1 MQRWKGAKMLYQ
13 IMKPEF
19 SLLLLLY
26 GLGAMISAMI
36 FVYGFHTYQPLRYK
50 KGLITASGLF
60 CASFILMFIR
70 VTQPFEKAADILLFV
85 SAALALT
92 AFISAVITVFF
103 YLAEKKD
110 TASLPAIN
118 ILHVIEDYVLIVDT
132 DNKVVF
138 STCPDDLKWLVLNK
152 KEDRTTEIYNEGMYY
167 SASFSPI
174 IKKNTVIGY
183 IGIIGNI
190 TAEKVLIDELS
201 EQNERLKQI
210 NQMLDT
216 QVSIDD
222 ALLLAKNQQRVSVE
236 IQQKI
241 GKRMTE
247 VTGLIDKM
255 EAEANKTEQCN
266 NLDILS
272 EYLRSILQ
280 DIRKVVN

>member
-1 MQRWKGAKMLYQ
+1 MLYQ

>member
-1 MQRWKGAKMLYQ
+1 
-13 IMKPEF
+13 
-19 SLLLLLY
+19 
-26 GLGAMISAMI
+26 MI